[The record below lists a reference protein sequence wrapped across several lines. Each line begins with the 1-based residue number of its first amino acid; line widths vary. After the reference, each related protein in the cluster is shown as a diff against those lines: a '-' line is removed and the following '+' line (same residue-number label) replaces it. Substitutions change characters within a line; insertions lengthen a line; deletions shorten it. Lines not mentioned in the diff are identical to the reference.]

1 MANVCRPKA
10 STTTG
15 RSVTHDATAS
25 GEPDVMNRRPAS
37 LRSPIPNAGTSRT
50 ADGCGSSQS
59 DEEDSEGACTAA
71 AGGPD
76 AAAADAP
83 ATEGAA
89 LQLTA
94 TNITLMLESIGA
106 PDTLSE
112 REYDAETEIY
122 DAETEIY
129 DAETEIYDADTV
141 VFDAPYA
148 YDISQHR
155 VYGST
160 Y

>member
-1 MANVCRPKA
+1 
-10 STTTG
+10 
-15 RSVTHDATAS
+15 
-25 GEPDVMNRRPAS
+25 MNPRPAS
-37 LRSPIPNAGTSRT
+37 LRSPIPDADTSGT
-50 ADGCGSSQS
+50 ADGFGSSQ
-59 DEEDSEGACTAA
+59 
-71 AGGPD
+71 
-76 AAAADAP
+76 P

-94 TNITLMLESIGA
+94 ANITLMLESIGA

-122 DAETEIY
+122 DAQTEIY
-129 DAETEIYDADTV
+129 DAETGIYDAESEIYDADTV

>member
-1 MANVCRPKA
+1 MAHVCRPKA

-15 RSVTHDATAS
+15 CIVTHDATAS
-25 GEPDVMNRRPAS
+25 REPDVMNPRPAS
-37 LRSPIPNAGTSRT
+37 LRSPIPDADTSGT
-50 ADGCGSSQS
+50 ADGFGSSQ
-59 DEEDSEGACTAA
+59 
-71 AGGPD
+71 
-76 AAAADAP
+76 P

-94 TNITLMLESIGA
+94 ANITLMLESIGA

-112 REYDAETEIY
+112 REY

>member
-1 MANVCRPKA
+1 
-10 STTTG
+10 
-15 RSVTHDATAS
+15 
-25 GEPDVMNRRPAS
+25 
-37 LRSPIPNAGTSRT
+37 
-50 ADGCGSSQS
+50 
-59 DEEDSEGACTAA
+59 
-71 AGGPD
+71 
-76 AAAADAP
+76 
-83 ATEGAA
+83 
-89 LQLTA
+89 
-94 TNITLMLESIGA
+94 MLESIGA

-112 REYDAETEIY
+112 REY